1 MLIMTSQWLIG
12 LVYFF
17 AAFLLIFGLWRMSSP
32 VTAAGG
38 IHVAGWGMAAAVIV
52 SFLYVFSV
60 SEAARPHLP
69 VNVSLALV
77 ALLLGGGAAWWSGRK
92 AAMTAMPQMVA
103 IYNGMGGGAA
113 AAIAAME
120 LFGGRVFDLS
130 ALAGTLFGA
139 LIGAIS
145 LSGSLIAWA
154 KLDGRINKP
163 LHMKG
168 LQLINAL
175 LMLVTLCVGAWL
187 MVVMHAE
194 HGSLN
199 GVLWLIGV
207 FFGCALLFG
216 VLMTLPIGGADMPVV
231 ISIYNA
237 FTGLAVGLEGF
248 VLQVPAMMIAGM
260 LVGAAGVL
268 LTLLMAKAMNR
279 TVAHVLFARFGG
291 QPVRKGAAIVG
302 ELKPTAASDAGVA
315 MRYANKVIIVPGYG
329 LAVAQGQQKL
339 YEFVKL
345 LQAHGVLVRFA
356 VHPVAGRMPGQ
367 MDVLLAEA
375 GVPYDLIFQLDDI
388 NTDFADT
395 DVVLVIG
402 ANDVV
407 NPAARSDKASP
418 IYGMP
423 ILDVDKAHHVY
434 VIKRGEGKG
443 YAGIQNQL
451 FYAENCNMVYGDA
464 QAVLVK
470 MIEAVR
476 GLG

>member
-291 QPVRKGAAIVG
+291 QPVRKGAVIVG

-434 VIKRGEGKG
+434 VVKRGEGKG

>member
-60 SEAARPHLP
+60 SEAARPHLA

-77 ALLLGGGAAWWSGRK
+77 ALLLGGGVAWWSGRK

-434 VIKRGEGKG
+434 VVKRGEGKG

>member
-154 KLDGRINKP
+154 RLDGRINKP

-175 LMLVTLCVGAWL
+175 LMLVTLCGRRLADGGHARRTRFVERRA
-187 MVVMHAE
+187 VVDRC
-194 HGSLN
+194 
-199 GVLWLIGV
+199 VLRLRAVVW
-207 FFGCALLFG
+207 CA
-216 VLMTLPIGGADMPVV
+216 DD
-231 ISIYNA
+231 
-237 FTGLAVGLEGF
+237 
-248 VLQVPAMMIAGM
+248 
-260 LVGAAGVL
+260 
-268 LTLLMAKAMNR
+268 
-279 TVAHVLFARFGG
+279 VAHRRCRHAGGHLPSTMPSPAWRSAWKGLCCRFR
-291 QPVRKGAAIVG
+291 P
-302 ELKPTAASDAGVA
+302 
-315 MRYANKVIIVPGYG
+315 
-329 LAVAQGQQKL
+329 
-339 YEFVKL
+339 
-345 LQAHGVLVRFA
+345 
-356 VHPVAGRMPGQ
+356 
-367 MDVLLAEA
+367 
-375 GVPYDLIFQLDDI
+375 
-388 NTDFADT
+388 
-395 DVVLVIG
+395 
-402 ANDVV
+402 
-407 NPAARSDKASP
+407 
-418 IYGMP
+418 
-423 ILDVDKAHHVY
+423 
-434 VIKRGEGKG
+434 
-443 YAGIQNQL
+443 
-451 FYAENCNMVYGDA
+451 
-464 QAVLVK
+464 
-470 MIEAVR
+470 
-476 GLG
+476 